1 MTFEEA
7 AYYFSTDKKTRE
19 QRWVVRR
26 SQTSEAR
33 IARPDIPGDMAREV
47 NKMKPGE
54 ISQPFIS
61 HTNGQEEYK
70 IVKIKEFYPRH
81 KANLDDDWQNFE
93 LMLKREKTNGEIGK
107 MDQRKTSGYL
117 YSYR

>member
-7 AYYFSTDKKTRE
+7 AYYFSTDKKTRNNGGLFADP
-19 QRWVVRR
+19 
-26 SQTSEAR
+26 QTSEAR

-81 KANLDDDWQNFE
+81 KANLDDDMAKFRIE
-93 LMLKREKTNGEIGK
+93 C
-107 MDQRKTSGYL
+107 
-117 YSYR
+117 